1 MKLRN
6 STGTKFSH
14 HTSEKLQ
21 LQLQSHGHRESYTE
35 RHQNYC
41 SSQFQPVPA
50 LLFQPVPTTTV
61 PALTVSATTVPETT
75 VSATTV
81 PATTVLVQLLL
92 ELAGTVVLE
101 LAGSRC
107 GEVGWGEVG
116 SQSVGRIWSRLCRV
130 NLINLSS
137 DFLQLVARV
146 SHWCGGL
153 CLQWSRVSHW
163 CGGLCLQW
171 SRVSHWCGD

>member
-1 MKLRN
+1 M
-6 STGTKFSH
+6 
-14 HTSEKLQ
+14 
-21 LQLQSHGHRESYTE
+21 
-35 RHQNYC
+35 
-41 SSQFQPVPA
+41 
-50 LLFQPVPTTTV
+50 LL
-61 PALTVSATTVPETT
+61 A

-153 CLQWSRVSHW
+153 CL
-163 CGGLCLQW
+163 
-171 SRVSHWCGD
+171 